1 MTAQRIAGQLI
12 AVIRLDDLSAAV
24 PLARALAAGGVTT
37 LEFTYTNRAAG
48 TAIDETRAALG
59 DEVTIGAGTILDAE
73 TARAALLAGAQFVVT
88 PTTRPATIELC
99 RRYTVPVICGA
110 LTPTEILTAW
120 ESGADYVKVFP
131 ASLGGPAYLKD
142 LLAPLPQLKLIP
154 TGGVSEANAAAFLQA
169 GAVAL
174 AVGGE
179 LVKRDEVARR
189 DWAALTTRARRFH
202 AIVAAARQE

>member
-1 MTAQRIAGQLI
+1 MTAQHIAGQLI

-48 TAIDETRAALG
+48 TAIDEVRAALG

-99 RRYTVPVICGA
+99 RRYATPIVCGA

-202 AIVAAARQE
+202 AIVAATRR